1 MEKGNFI
8 HRIRNYIPVL
18 IPLIV
23 SSFRRAELVADAM
36 ESRAFGASK
45 KRSSLYV
52 LKMENKD
59 VLFFAISVGSFL
71 LLLSLKLVFGIQ

>member
-8 HRIRNYIPVL
+8 QKIKNFIPVL

-36 ESRAFGASK
+36 ESRAFGACK
-45 KRSSLYV
+45 KRNTLYV
-52 LKMENKD
+52 LTMGRKD
-59 VLFFAISVGSFL
+59 YLFMLITVISFL
-71 LLLSLKLVFGIQ
+71 LLLSIRIFIGVL

>member
-1 MEKGNFI
+1 
-8 HRIRNYIPVL
+8 
-18 IPLIV
+18 
-23 SSFRRAELVADAM
+23 M

-52 LKMENKD
+52 LKMEDKD
-59 VLFFAISVGSFL
+59 VLFFAISIGSFL